1 MCRGLYEIE
10 RELKQKN
17 TTKYERIYKKIIIK
31 NQKELL
37 KNLTIK
43 QHTNPKIFQMISVK
57 F

>member
-43 QHTNPKIFQMISVK
+43 QYTNPKIFQMISVK